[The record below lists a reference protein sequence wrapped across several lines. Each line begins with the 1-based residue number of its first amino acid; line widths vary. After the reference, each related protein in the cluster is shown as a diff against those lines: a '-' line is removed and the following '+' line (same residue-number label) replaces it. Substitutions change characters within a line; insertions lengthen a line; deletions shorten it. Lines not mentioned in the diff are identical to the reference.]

1 MQTEVMAGHLAV
13 HAAAGKHQVT
23 AKRLQVK
30 TNAMQEPLSSQ
41 EIERYARHLVIREVG
56 GPGQQKL
63 KAARVAVVGAGG
75 LGAPCLLYLAAAGV
89 GHLTIIDD
97 DEVSLSN
104 LQRQVIHASDTI
116 GMAKVDSATGVL
128 AGINP
133 HVAVTSHKQRLD
145 EGNARTLLEGASIV
159 VDGSD
164 SFETRACVAAA
175 CEALQVPL
183 VSAAVSVWDGSLT
196 VLAPH
201 LCGPDGKACPRFKD
215 LYPQVPTPG
224 SLPTCAQVGV
234 VGALSGMLGTMQ
246 AMEVIKLI
254 TGAGVPL
261 LGRLLLVNALTM
273 RFEEIAYG

>member
-1 MQTEVMAGHLAV
+1 MSDH
-13 HAAAGKHQVT
+13 
-23 AKRLQVK
+23 RL
-30 TNAMQEPLSSQ
+30 TPE

-63 KAARVAVVGAGG
+63 KAAHVAVVGAGG

-89 GHLTIIDD
+89 GHITIIDD
-97 DEVSLSN
+97 DAVSLSN
-104 LQRQVIHASDTI
+104 LQRQIIHPT
-116 GMAKVDSATGVL
+116 GKVGEAKVESARDALGGVNPHAEVTTHAARLGQGNADALL
-128 AGINP
+128 AG
-133 HVAVTSHKQRLD
+133 AD
-145 EGNARTLLEGASIV
+145 IV

-164 SFETRACVAAA
+164 SFDTRADVARA
-175 CEALQVPL
+175 CEALAVPL

-196 VLAPH
+196 VFAPH
-201 LCGPDGKACPRFKD
+201 LQNATGKNHPSFAD
-215 LYPQVPTPG
+215 LYPQPPAPG

-234 VGALSGMLGTMQ
+234 IGALTGMLGTMQ

-254 TGAGVPL
+254 TGAGEPL